1 MSAPILSA
9 REVRLN
15 LGGHEILHGI
25 SLDFEPH
32 RIHAI
37 LGPNGCGKTT
47 LIKALCGA
55 TKLSHGEV
63 RLDGESISRLSA
75 AAMARKMAVV
85 WQGGH
90 ITGDITV
97 RRLVSYGRYAHLP
110 WWQLRP
116 PAHDQAVEQAM
127 ARTGV
132 LPMAERRVET
142 LSGGERQRVWLAAA
156 LAQEPQLLL
165 LDEPTT
171 YLDIAHQIDILEL
184 VRDLNQ
190 TMGLTVI
197 AVLHDLTQA
206 ARYCDHCVVMGDGRV
221 LRQGSPDQALSWS
234 AVAQD
239 FAVDSW
245 VTHDPDGQRPVIQPR
260 RRMRDTDPETWPSTM
275 PAELHHKQR

>member
-75 AAMARKMAVV
+75 SAMARKMAVV

-116 PAHDQAVEQAM
+116 PAHDQAIEQAM

-171 YLDIAHQIDILEL
+171 YLDIAHQIEVL
-184 VRDLNQ
+184 DLLADLRASSAK
-190 TMGLTVI
+190 TIVM
-197 AVLHDLTQA
+197 VLHDLEQA
-206 ARYCDHCVVMGDGRV
+206 AAYADRLLVLSEGR
-221 LRQGSPDQALSWS
+221 L
-234 AVAQD
+234 VAQGPPGD
-239 FAVDSW
+239 VLTERLVLDVFGLRSRII
-245 VTHDPDGQRPVIQPR
+245 HDPDTGAPLILPR
-260 RRMRDTDPETWPSTM
+260 GRHSSPSTSSQ
-275 PAELHHKQR
+275 PSTSNPTPQENP